1 MQNKTTM
8 ATYRNG
14 LYTMALIV
22 DQSNRVSPSVIPCPS
37 DNENAS
43 ATQFNAAS
51 WSPAWK
57 ILWKLKSRESW
68 SAEGSKLVF
77 EFFGHRKMATKYVQ
91 VQVYKFFE
99 DWKPYLPKPTT
110 TI

>member
-8 ATYRNG
+8 VTYRNG

-22 DQSNRVSPSVIPCPS
+22 GQSNRVSPSAIPCPS

-51 WSPAWK
+51 WSPA
-57 ILWKLKSRESW
+57 
-68 SAEGSKLVF
+68 
-77 EFFGHRKMATKYVQ
+77 
-91 VQVYKFFE
+91 
-99 DWKPYLPKPTT
+99 
-110 TI
+110 